1 MGKSTSSGN
10 AASARPQEPQ
20 AQGSFVASEKKY
32 RLLIENANEIIYTL
46 TLDGVITYASPAMKA
61 LLGHT
66 VEQVIG
72 KRMEEFIHPDDISR
86 CEAFLDTVIR
96 TGQRK
101 AGIEFRVLQADGAW
115 RWLSSSGVPE
125 RDEAGAI
132 IGYQGIARDITEKK
146 RLLDT
151 LAEREDHFRMLF
163 EQAPIPYQ
171 SLDIEGNILEV
182 NSRWLSE
189 LGYDRAE
196 VIGKWFGDFLQPDS
210 LAAFAVNFPR
220 FKAAGSVT
228 GVVFNMTRKD
238 GSAITVSFNGRISHD
253 KQGNFRQ
260 THCIFSNITEQKR
273 AEEERGQL
281 LAMIDK
287 SLNEIYVFD
296 EATLKISYANEGAL
310 RNLGY
315 SMDELAA
322 MTSVDLKPL
331 FTEASFRAA
340 VQPLISK
347 ERPRLIFETIHRR
360 KDGTTYPIE
369 VHLQLMG
376 DQTKP
381 TFLAIINDIT
391 ERKKAEDALRES
403 EEMFRNV
410 FELSPIGKT
419 MTAEDGS
426 LRVNKAFAEMLG
438 YSMAEL
444 ETINWMQ
451 LTYPEDIGKS
461 DAAAQALINGKE
473 KRVSFE
479 KRYIHKN
486 GSIVCA
492 QLTIG
497 LLGGIAS
504 APQFFLTSAEDITE
518 RKKAEEELR
527 QNESRLKRLVD
538 ILQHQSETI
547 QGFLD
552 YALEQAIQLTGSKIG
567 YIYYYSEERKEFVLN
582 TWSKD
587 VMAECAVIDPLS
599 RYELDKTGFWGEA
612 VRQRKPII
620 ANDFPDNN
628 PLKKGAPEGH
638 VRLLKFMT
646 VPVFRDQ
653 KIVGVVGLANKAE
666 DYNETDILQTS
677 LLMEA
682 VWKVVERKTA
692 EEEIRALNAE
702 LEERVLERTME
713 LTAAN
718 KELES
723 FSYSVSHDLRAPLR
737 SIEGFSSIFLDE
749 YGASIPE
756 KGREYLERV
765 RRNALRMGQLID
777 DILELTRIGRS
788 ELRMGEVDLSALA
801 AEVVAE
807 LVEQNPKRDVAIE
820 IEPGMTAT
828 GDPQLL
834 RIVLANLL
842 GNAWKFTSKREHAHV
857 VMGRLVDPEHGP
869 AFFIRDDGVGFDNA
883 YKGRLFVAFQ
893 RLHAEQDFPGT
904 GIGLANVQRVV
915 RRHGGEVWAEGEIGK
930 GATFCFSIPEA

>member
-1 MGKSTSSGN
+1 MGKGTPSEK
-10 AASARPQEPQ
+10 AAATPPQTDKTL
-20 AQGSFVASEKKY
+20 VASEKKY

-46 TLDGVITYASPAMKA
+46 TLDGVITYASPAMEA
-61 LLGHT
+61 LLGHSL
-66 VEQVIG
+66 EQVMG
-72 KRMEEFIHPDDISR
+72 KRMEAFIHPDDISR
-86 CEAFLDTVIR
+86 CKAFLETVVR

-101 AGIEFRVLQADGAW
+101 SGIEFRVLQADGSW

-125 RDEAGAI
+125 RDETGAVV
-132 IGYQGIARDITEKK
+132 GYQGIARDITEKR

-151 LAEREDHFRMLF
+151 LAQREDHFRMLF

-171 SLDIEGNILEV
+171 SLDIDGNILEV
-182 NSRWLSE
+182 NSRWLAE
-189 LGYDRAE
+189 LGYERAE
-196 VIGKWFGDFLQPDS
+196 AIGKWFGDFLQS
-210 LAAFAVNFPR
+210 ESKAAFLVNFPR

-228 GVVFNMTRKD
+228 GVVFNMIRKD

-253 KQGNFRQ
+253 KHGAFRQ

-273 AEEERGQL
+273 SEEERGQL
-281 LAMIDK
+281 SAMIDK

-296 EATLKISYANEGAL
+296 AATLKFSYANEGAL

-315 SMDELAA
+315 SMKELST
-322 MTSVDLKPL
+322 MTSVNLKPL
-331 FTEASFRAA
+331 YTEESFRAA
-340 VQPLISK
+340 IQPLIAGEK
-347 ERPRLIFETIHRR
+347 RRLLLETIHRR
-360 KDGTTYPIE
+360 KDGTTYPVE

-376 DQTKP
+376 DRSHP

-391 ERKKAEDALRES
+391 ERKIAEQALRDS
-403 EEMFRNV
+403 EEMFRSV
-410 FELSPIGKT
+410 FELSPVGKT

-426 LRVNKAFAEMLG
+426 LRVNRAFAEMLG

-444 ETINWMQ
+444 ETINWKK
-451 LTYPEDIGKS
+451 LTYPDDVRKS
-461 DAAAQALINGKE
+461 DDAAQALISGKE
-473 KRVSFE
+473 KRVRFE

-486 GSIVCA
+486 GNIVWA

-497 LLGGIAS
+497 LVGGIAG

-518 RKKAEEELR
+518 RKKAEEEIR

-538 ILQHQSETI
+538 ILQHPSETI

-552 YALEQAIQLTGSKIG
+552 YALEQAIQLTMSKIG

-582 TWSKD
+582 TWSKE
-587 VMAECAVIDPLS
+587 VMSGCGVNNPLS
-599 RYELDKTGFWGEA
+599 RYELGKTGFWGEA

-620 ANDFPDNN
+620 ANDFQAEI
-628 PLKKGAPEGH
+628 PLKKGSPEGH

-646 VPVFRDQ
+646 VPIFRDQ
-653 KIVGVVGLANKAE
+653 KIVGVVGLANKEA

-682 VWKVVERKTA
+682 VWKVVERKRA

-702 LEERVLERTME
+702 LEERVLRRTAE

-737 SIEGFSSIFLDE
+737 SIEGFSQIFLNE
-749 YGASIPE
+749 YGATIPE
-756 KGREYLERV
+756 KGRDYLERV

-777 DILELTRIGRS
+777 DILGLTRIGRS
-788 ELRMGEVDLSALA
+788 EIHVTRIDLSALA
-801 AEVVAE
+801 AEVVRE
-807 LVEQNPKRDVAIE
+807 LVEENPRREVTID
-820 IEPGMTAT
+820 IEPGMTVM

-834 RIVLANLL
+834 RIMLANLL
-842 GNAWKFTSKREHAHV
+842 GNAWKFTSKREHAQV
-857 VMGRLVDPEHGP
+857 GIGTLVDPAHGP
-869 AFFIRDDGVGFDNA
+869 AFFVRDNGVGFDNA
-883 YKGRLFVAFQ
+883 YKDKLFIAFQ
-893 RLHAEQDFPGT
+893 RLHAEKDFPGT

-915 RRHGGEVWAEGEIGK
+915 RRHGGEVWADGEIDK
-930 GATFCFSIPEA
+930 GATFFFSIPGA

>member
-1 MGKSTSSGN
+1 MGKGSSSGKAAPAPSQARGGF
-10 AASARPQEPQ
+10 AASEN
-20 AQGSFVASEKKY
+20 KY

-46 TLDGVITYASPAMKA
+46 TLDGVITYASPAMEA
-61 LLGHT
+61 LLGHS

-72 KRMEEFIHPDDISR
+72 KRMEGFIHPDDVSR
-86 CEAFLDTVIR
+86 CKAFLESVIV

-101 AGIEFRVLQADGAW
+101 SGIEFRVLQADGSW
-115 RWLSSSGVPE
+115 RWLNSSGVPE
-125 RDEAGAI
+125 RDEVGSVV
-132 IGYQGIARDITEKK
+132 GYQGIARDITEKK
-146 RLLDT
+146 RLLDV

-163 EQAPIPYQ
+163 EQAPFPYQ
-171 SLDIEGNILEV
+171 SLDINGNILEA
-182 NSRWLSE
+182 NSQWLAE
-189 LGYDRAE
+189 LGYERAE
-196 VIGKWFGDFLQPDS
+196 VIGKWFGDFLLPDS
-210 LAAFAVNFPR
+210 QAAFAVNFPR
-220 FKAAGSVT
+220 FKAVGSVT
-228 GVVFNMTRKD
+228 GVVFNMIRKD

-253 KQGNFRQ
+253 KKGDFKQ

-273 AEEERGQL
+273 AEEERHQL
-281 LAMIDK
+281 SAMIDK
-287 SLNEIYVFD
+287 SLNEVYVFD
-296 EATLKISYANEGAL
+296 AATLKFSYANEGAL

-315 SMDELAA
+315 SMDELSR

-331 FTEASFRAA
+331 FTEATFRLAI
-340 VQPLISK
+340 QPLISGEK
-347 ERPRLIFETIHRR
+347 EQLFLETIHRR
-360 KDGTTYPIE
+360 KDGTTYPVE

-376 DQTKP
+376 DRSRP
-381 TFLAIINDIT
+381 IFLAIINDIT
-391 ERKKAEDALRES
+391 ERKRAEEALRES
-403 EEMFRNV
+403 EEMFRSV
-410 FELSPIGKT
+410 FELSPVGKT

-426 LRVNKAFAEMLG
+426 LRVNRAFAEMLG
-438 YSMAEL
+438 YSVEEL
-444 ETINWMQ
+444 ESISWRG
-451 LTYPEDIGKS
+451 LTFPDDIRKS
-461 DAAAQALINGKE
+461 DEAAQALISGKE

-486 GSIVCA
+486 GNIVWA

-497 LLGGIAS
+497 LVGGRGGAS
-504 APQFFLTSAEDITE
+504 RFFLTSAEDITE
-518 RKKAEEELR
+518 RKKAEAEIL

-552 YALEQAIQLTGSKIG
+552 YALEQAIQLTESKIG

-582 TWSKD
+582 TWSKE
-587 VMAECAVIDPLS
+587 VMAECEVINPLS
-599 RYELDKTGFWGEA
+599 RYELDATGFWGEA
-612 VRQRKPII
+612 VRQRRPII
-620 ANDFPDNN
+620 ANDFQAEI
-628 PLKKGAPEGH
+628 PLKKGSPQGH
-638 VRLLKFMT
+638 VKLLKFMT
-646 VPVFRDQ
+646 VPIFRDQ

-666 DYNETDILQTS
+666 DYDETDILQTS

-702 LEERVLERTME
+702 LEERVLKRTME
-713 LTAAN
+713 LTTAN

-756 KGREYLERV
+756 KGRDYLERV
-765 RRNALRMGQLID
+765 RRNTLRMGQLID

-788 ELRMGEVDLSALA
+788 ELRVTKIDLSALA
-801 AEVVAE
+801 SEVVRE
-807 LVEQNPKRDVAIE
+807 LVDENPRREVAIE
-820 IEPGMTAT
+820 IEPGMTAM

-842 GNAWKFTSKREHAHV
+842 GNAWKFTSKRDHARIS
-857 VMGRLVDPEHGP
+857 MGRWVDPEHGP
-869 AFFIRDDGVGFDNA
+869 AFFVSDNGVGFDNA
-883 YKGRLFVAFQ
+883 YKDKLFVAFQ

-915 RRHGGEVWAEGEIGK
+915 RRHGGEVWAEGEVDR
-930 GATFCFSIPEA
+930 GAKFSFSLPGA